1 MKNNESLLAMLL
13 NQQPKAKLVL
23 VQEFTENSKLD
34 DLVCVIEA
42 TTENEFTILNVDIS
56 FNGEQL
62 FFGTLE
68 KLKEQLTY
76 LPPLYVLLI
85 IYFYYG

>member
-1 MKNNESLLAMLL
+1 MKNNENLLAMLL

-23 VQEFTENSKLD
+23 VQEFTENSNLD

-76 LPPLYVLLI
+76 LPPCTCY
-85 IYFYYG
+85 

>member
-1 MKNNESLLAMLL
+1 MKNNESLLVMLL

-56 FNGEQL
+56 FNGERTII
-62 FFGTLE
+62 FWYIG
-68 KLKEQLTY
+68 KVKRATY
-76 LPPLYVLLI
+76 IFTPCTCY
-85 IYFYYG
+85 

>member
-1 MKNNESLLAMLL
+1 MKNNENLLSMLL

-68 KLKEQLTY
+68 ELKEQLSY
-76 LPPLYVLLI
+76 CGPCRC
-85 IYFYYG
+85 

>member
-42 TTENEFTILNVDIS
+42 IVKDYDSIDNYKLIEVEHINGVIS
-56 FNGEQL
+56 I
-62 FFGTLE
+62 
-68 KLKEQLTY
+68 
-76 LPPLYVLLI
+76 V
-85 IYFYYG
+85 

>member
-42 TTENEFTILNVDIS
+42 TTENEFTILNVDIL

-76 LPPLYVLLI
+76 LPPCTCY
-85 IYFYYG
+85 

>member
-1 MKNNESLLAMLL
+1 MLL

-68 KLKEQLTY
+68 MLKLIKLH
-76 LPPLYVLLI
+76 LLELMLISI
-85 IYFYYG
+85 ILKK